1 MNSGYTA
8 SLAFYPFRS
17 LIINPGPAGFP
28 VHRRHS
34 FCMSGF
40 RSFAAPAT
48 KQLPLSAF
56 HSSAIMG
63 IQANQIRP
71 TLSHTAQ
78 HQLASLKNESVK
90 VGGEKWAGT
99 VKKQLSEPRHGGP
112 SLQGVS
118 AMRWEGLREH
128 RPGKRTWERK
138 RCGGGEQATIGTLES
153 NHILC
158 TLQCGNQLSPWA
170 GPPGLQKNPPHRP
183 PLPQRMCCH
192 CGARPSC
199 RLRGWPGDKA
209 GIRICMRSL
218 SHS

>member
-1 MNSGYTA
+1 MNSGYAA

-138 RCGGGEQATIGTLES
+138 RCGGGGTS
-153 NHILC
+153 HHWYFGVQPH
-158 TLQCGNQLSPWA
+158 TLHSAVWEPAVSLGWTSRPAEKSTSPPPPTPEDVLS
-170 GPPGLQKNPPHRP
+170 
-183 PLPQRMCCH
+183 
-192 CGARPSC
+192 
-199 RLRGWPGDKA
+199 LRGPTF
-209 GIRICMRSL
+209 L
-218 SHS
+218 